1 MKYKSNF
8 AVFILSHGRPDNVKT
23 YETLKNQGYTGRI
36 ILLCDTQDEK
46 LQNYIDN
53 FPEVYFFDKNEY
65 RQYVDDGD
73 NFGNV
78 NAVVYARNYNFALA
92 KNLGIKYFLM
102 LDDDYKSF
110 VYCFN
115 SKGEFER
122 KPIKNLDK
130 IFEIYVNF
138 LLDSDFESIAFIQSG
153 DLIGGQENEMIK
165 KHKPKR
171 KIMNAFFFRT
181 DRPVEFLG
189 KINEDVNTYVTLGRQ
204 GRKYLSP
211 PEVLLYQETT
221 QKVDGGLTDV
231 YLQMGTYVKSFY
243 SVMYC
248 PSAVKIGVLGD
259 KYKRI
264 HHNISWDNVTP
275 RILNERYK
283 K

>member
-1 MKYKSNF
+1 MKYKSDF

-204 GRKYLSP
+204 GKKYLSP
-211 PEVLLYQETT
+211 PDVLLYQETT
-221 QKVDGGLTDV
+221 QKADGGLTDV

-275 RILNERYK
+275 CILNERYK